1 MEGHPCLQDFP
12 PNTGVSLSS
21 RPILLPFHRPIK
33 VGVVDVV
40 VVVSRAWED
49 EAPMSKPSGEPTVNH
64 EGDEDDRVDTEGHS
78 EEASG
83 QEDDV
88 LDRVEAGA
96 REGGRVV
103 ALVVQLVDVLVQ
115 EPARIWSR
123 KPVEPPGMK
132 KAMSNV
138 IVGLS

>member
-1 MEGHPCLQDFP
+1 
-12 PNTGVSLSS
+12 
-21 RPILLPFHRPIK
+21 
-33 VGVVDVV
+33 
-40 VVVSRAWED
+40 
-49 EAPMSKPSGEPTVNH
+49 MSKPSGEPTVNH
-64 EGDEDDRVDTEGHS
+64 EGDEDDRVDSEGHG
-78 EEASG
+78 EVAGG
-83 QEDDV
+83 QEDGV

-115 EPARIWSR
+115 EPALHLEMIFNLENNKDKNSNRIWSR

-132 KAMSNV
+132 KAVANV

>member
-1 MEGHPCLQDFP
+1 
-12 PNTGVSLSS
+12 
-21 RPILLPFHRPIK
+21 
-33 VGVVDVV
+33 
-40 VVVSRAWED
+40 
-49 EAPMSKPSGEPTVNH
+49 MSKPSGEPAVNH
-64 EGDEDDRVDTEGHS
+64 KGDEDDRVDPEGHG
-78 EEASG
+78 EEAGG
-83 QEDDV
+83 QEDGV

-115 EPARIWSR
+115 EPALHLDMLFNLYNLHNKNMSSHRIWSR

-132 KAMSNV
+132 KAMANV